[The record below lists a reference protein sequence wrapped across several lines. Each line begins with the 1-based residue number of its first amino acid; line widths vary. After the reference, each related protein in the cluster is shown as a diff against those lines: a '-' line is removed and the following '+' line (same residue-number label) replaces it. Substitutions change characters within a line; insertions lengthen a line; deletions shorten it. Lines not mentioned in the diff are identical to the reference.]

1 MNPEFRSA
9 SFLRQHMADIVEFY
23 RPNAMDPRGGYHH
36 NYFDDGQIFEA
47 DKKHLVSSCRMIFNF
62 CAAQEISGDSRFEIF
77 WQHGL
82 RFLREHH
89 WQNERQ
95 GYVWTFADG
104 KPEDETNHCY
114 GLAFVMLA
122 YAACLMRGEES
133 ARADIF
139 HTYEL
144 LEKHFWQP
152 EAQLYA
158 DEISPDWSR
167 TTEYRGQNANM
178 HCCEALL
185 FAYEATQDDQ
195 FLDRAYQL
203 AQTIAVQQA
212 DKGEGLIWEHFDSQ
226 LNVDWNYNKDDPK
239 NLYRPW
245 GFQPGHQTEW
255 TKLLVMLH
263 KHRPESWMIDRAK
276 ALFDQAV
283 ETAWDN
289 QQGGLFYGFDPQKQI
304 CDDDKYFWVQAESFA
319 AAALLAE
326 ATGEDQYWD
335 WYNRLWEY
343 SWNHFVDHEHGA
355 WFRLLTADNQKTSNR
370 KSEAGAKCDY
380 HTLGSCLIAL
390 QVIER

>member
-104 KPEDETNHCY
+104 QPEDETNHCY

-133 ARADIF
+133 ARADIY

-158 DEISPDWSR
+158 DEISPDS
-167 TTEYRGQNANM
+167 
-178 HCCEALL
+178 C
-185 FAYEATQDDQ
+185 
-195 FLDRAYQL
+195 
-203 AQTIAVQQA
+203 
-212 DKGEGLIWEHFDSQ
+212 
-226 LNVDWNYNKDDPK
+226 
-239 NLYRPW
+239 
-245 GFQPGHQTEW
+245 
-255 TKLLVMLH
+255 
-263 KHRPESWMIDRAK
+263 
-276 ALFDQAV
+276 
-283 ETAWDN
+283 
-289 QQGGLFYGFDPQKQI
+289 
-304 CDDDKYFWVQAESFA
+304 
-319 AAALLAE
+319 
-326 ATGEDQYWD
+326 
-335 WYNRLWEY
+335 RLWDMET
-343 SWNHFVDHEHGA
+343 NEKLDKDR
-355 WFRLLTADNQKTSNR
+355 FRRDMGGVTEAYAEVASRLGIIKTSTDIADVIDISGERNG
-370 KSEAGAKCDY
+370 EA
-380 HTLGSCLIAL
+380 
-390 QVIER
+390 